1 MAKLVVQGGRKLKGS
16 IDVPGAKNAVLPI
29 LAASLLS
36 TKPVLIEN
44 CPHLVDVD
52 NMLLILKHL
61 GCSADWD
68 GDSLAIDASTAD
80 KCVMPDHLAKELRSS
95 IFMLGPVLGRFKKA
109 LFAYPGGCEIG
120 HRPIDLHLHGLSA
133 LNVKIV
139 EEHGHIICD
148 GEGLTG
154 ASIHLDYPSVG
165 ATENLMMAAV
175 AAKGQSMI
183 FNAAREPEIEDLQNF
198 LNLMGCQ
205 VAGAGTSTVTIAGG
219 FDPRPV
225 TYHVIPDRIVAGT
238 LMCAAAITGG
248 DIQLNN
254 IRSAHLGSVVSK
266 LREAG
271 CVIDVND
278 NSLRV
283 RGPNRPRELKLVETL
298 PHPGFPTDMQA
309 QVFALCTIADGTS
322 IIVENV
328 FENRF
333 KHASELS
340 RMGAVSMLKDRT
352 AIIRG
357 VPRLTGAQVT
367 ARDLRGGAA
376 LVLAGLCADGTTI
389 VNSAEHIDRGYE
401 RFEDMLNMLGAEI
414 YREN

>member
-1 MAKLVVQGGRKLKGS
+1 MSRLVVQGGKKLKGS
-16 IDVPGAKNAVLPI
+16 IEVPGAKNAVLPI

-36 TKPVLIEN
+36 TKPIRLEH
-44 CPHLVDVD
+44 CPHLLDVD
-52 NMLLILKHL
+52 NMLLILRYL
-61 GCSADWD
+61 GCSAEWD
-68 GDSLAIDASTAD
+68 QDSLVINAASAD

-109 LFAYPGGCEIG
+109 LFSYPGGCEIG

-133 LNVKIV
+133 LNVRIV

-148 GEGLTG
+148 GKELTG

-205 VAGAGTSTVTIAGG
+205 VSGAGTSTIAINGG
-219 FDPRPV
+219 FEPCPV
-225 TYHVIPDRIVAGT
+225 TYRIIPDRIVTGT

-248 DIQLNN
+248 DIQLYN
-254 IRSAHLGSVVSK
+254 IRPAHLGSIVSK

-271 CVIDVND
+271 CAIDVYAD
-278 NSLRV
+278 SLRI
-283 RGPNRPRELKLVETL
+283 RGPHRPRELKLVETL

-333 KHASELS
+333 KHASELA

-376 LVLAGLCADGTTI
+376 LVLAGLCADGTTV

-401 RFEDMLNMLGAEI
+401 RLENMLNSLGAEV